1 MTIPRYWREIRQR
14 YKGIGSVCENCGKV
28 YFPPRDVC
36 PVCRRE
42 SYGKMKERELEG
54 TGEVVTYTKVHE
66 PHPEFKMIS
75 PYIIAIVEMDEG
87 VRLTGHLVDTDFDDI
102 KEGMEVEVSLRKLGE
117 ESPEGII
124 YYGYKFWPIDNHEP
138 EK

>member
-1 MTIPRYWREIRQR
+1 
-14 YKGIGSVCENCGKV
+14 
-28 YFPPRDVC
+28 
-36 PVCRRE
+36 
-42 SYGKMKERELEG
+42 MKERELEG

-102 KEGMEVEVSLRKLGE
+102 EEGMEVEVSLRKLGE

-124 YYGYKFWPIDNHEP
+124 YYGYKFWPLDNHDTE
-138 EK
+138 E